1 MVGATIGLFVVSRGK
16 WSDALIDSGR
26 EWIVPDALSRGELL
40 YRDVVYWVGPFTPY
54 LHALWLR
61 VFGSSFST
69 LAIAGGL
76 DSAAML
82 AALFF
87 SIRKMVGRAPAF
99 LWTMLAIPVIVFM
112 PGSGGILIGMGY
124 RHAATFSL
132 LALAMASRPFARP
145 RSAPLAGALCGL
157 AGLCRTEW
165 GIAALV
171 SCGLAMGV
179 AGRWEKRSARPLSL
193 LVAAAML
200 TFGAGV
206 AIPIAAAGWGPVIRE
221 GHLLMTGLPKET
233 GQFLIAFSGIRDWR
247 AGVVNDFY
255 SAGLWIGVF
264 LLLRTAGLRASTRL
278 VSRKHVGQILGILL
292 LLGVCAA
299 AGGASG
305 SFLWSASP
313 VISGLAF
320 IYGISRPGNA
330 KSAGLAGFGA
340 MGLAMSH
347 RRLFHIG
354 DSWYVGNP
362 LAFTFVAAALLI
374 SRMAARESGESNR
387 KAVARAISVGLG
399 FAIVLAFG
407 MRFIQYA
414 AQDRLWIAGTG
425 RMLSAPR
432 HVAAEI
438 EGVADAVRGETR
450 AGEGLVVF
458 PEGEVLNYLSGR
470 VNPCR
475 HKMYLPGYLTE
486 QNEEEILGELQRAR
500 PKAVVVWRRLTS
512 EYGPAMFGV
521 DYGRRIQAWIDTE
534 YVVRP
539 FQERDLPPRIHSL
552 FLLGLRR
559 ERH

>member
-1 MVGATIGLFVVSRGK
+1 VVGATIGLFVVSRGK

-54 LHALWLR
+54 LHALWMR

-69 LAIAGGL
+69 LAMSGGL

-82 AALFF
+82 AALFV
-87 SIRKMVGRAPAF
+87 SIRKLVGRAPAF

-132 LALAMASRPFARP
+132 LALAMASRPFART

-171 SCGLAMGV
+171 CCGLAMAV

-200 TFGAGV
+200 TFGGGV
-206 AIPIAAAGWGPVIRE
+206 AIAIAAAGWGPVIRE
-221 GHLLMTGLPKET
+221 GHLLLTGLPKET

-247 AGVVNDFY
+247 AGVVNDLY

-264 LLLRTAGLRASTRL
+264 LLLRAAGLRASTRL

-320 IYGISRPGNA
+320 IHGISRPGNP

-374 SRMAARESGESNR
+374 SRMAARESGESTR

-414 AQDRLWIAGTG
+414 AQDRLWIAGTD

-486 QNEEEILGELQRAR
+486 QNEEEILKELQLAR

-539 FQERDLPPRIHSL
+539 FQERDLSPRIHSL